1 MHKFFFLLLLVL
13 LLIYQTSFGQ
23 KNDIDKRLKGL
34 DTLVA
39 RVMKDWHVAGLAVAV
54 VEKDKILYSKGF
66 GYRDYENKLP
76 VTPNTV
82 FSIASCTK
90 AFTGA
95 LIGILTAEKKIDINK
110 PIRNYFPELEFYNE
124 QLTNYVTVKDML
136 VHRTGLPRHD
146 WLTHSKKPLSL
157 DSIIYRIRFLEP
169 SAGFRENLQ
178 YCNLMYTAL
187 GGFIKKISGKSWEE
201 NLKEKIFDP
210 LDMSSA
216 SALISD
222 LPGSKE
228 YSKGYTVRNDS
239 IINRQLDTISGANP
253 AGSINASVNDMAKWL
268 ITLIKDG
275 KYQNKEI
282 IPSLFLK
289 EATSPQMSAP
299 SRPRPG
305 LPAYPDAYFGDYGYG
320 WTIASYR
327 GHYCVTHGGDLP
339 LFSST
344 TAFYPTDSIG
354 IVVLVNKF
362 DATISEMIRDYIADK
377 LLSLPFKDW
386 NNLILDLQR
395 RNNNKIQSS
404 PQKEMTVIPLSH
416 PLEDYT
422 GVYIHPAYGNI
433 IVAMQ
438 NDSLFATHNDEPI
451 FFKHYNYDIFRAGVP
466 GGRLRFQM
474 DSKGKIESVTGT
486 LEPQVKDIIFL
497 KKAN

>member
-1 MHKFFFLLLLVL
+1 MPRLIFLLSLVIL
-13 LLIYQTSFGQ
+13 FTSQTSVGQ
-23 KNDIDKRLKGL
+23 TNNIDPRLKGL
-34 DTLVA
+34 DTLVD
-39 RVMKDWHVAGLAVAV
+39 RVMKDWQVAGLAVAV
-54 VEKDKILYSKGF
+54 VQRDKVIYARGF
-66 GYRDYENKLP
+66 GYRDYEHKLP
-76 VTPNTV
+76 VTPNTA

-95 LIGILTAEKKIDINK
+95 LIGILAEEKKIDLNK
-110 PIRNYFPELEFYNE
+110 PVRTYFPELEFYNE
-124 QLTNYVTVKDML
+124 QLNNYVTIKDML
-136 VHRTGLPRHD
+136 AHRTGLPRHD

-157 DSIIYRIRFLEP
+157 DSIVYRIRFLEP
-169 SAGFRENLQ
+169 SSGFREKLQ

-201 NLKEKIFDP
+201 NLQEKIFAP
-210 LDMSSA
+210 LGMNTA
-216 SALISD
+216 SCLISD
-222 LPGSKE
+222 LPKAVE

-239 IINRQLDTISGANP
+239 IVAQQLDTISGANP

-268 ITLIKDG
+268 ITLINDG
-275 KYQNKEI
+275 KYQGKEI
-282 IPSLFLK
+282 IPGRFLR

-320 WTIASYR
+320 WNIASYR

-377 LLSLPFKDW
+377 LFSLPFKNW
-386 NNLILDLQR
+386 NNLLLDLQQ
-395 RNNNKIQSS
+395 RNSKTS
-404 PQKEMTVIPLSH
+404 PSLPIKEITGSALSH
-416 PLEDYT
+416 PFADYIGIYT
-422 GVYIHPAYGNI
+422 HPAYGRIKVN
-433 IVAMQ
+433 MQ
-438 NDSLFATHNDEPI
+438 NDSLFATHNDAPI

-466 GGRLRFQM
+466 GGRLHFQM
-474 DSKGKIESVTGT
+474 DSQGNIISVSGT
-486 LEPQVKDIIFL
+486 LEPQVKDIVFI
-497 KKAN
+497 KM